1 MKSHSF
7 YIGLIFILSLISEPQ
22 AQWVNVYNPFSG
34 YVCSLSYLNSNLYAG
49 SKGNLYIS
57 ENNGRNWTSIN
68 LTDQNTDICTFA
80 SSGNN
85 IFAGTAGEGI
95 YISQD
100 NGNSWIPSNDGLL
113 NFNISVIITVKDSVI
128 LAGTRGNGIFRSTN
142 YGISWLLSNNGIS
155 NDTINAMIVT
165 DSLIIAGSCSGNIY
179 HSADAGIN
187 WNLVSSVGN
196 YSISSFTKKED
207 LIFAG
212 SIGGGVYISSD
223 KGIQWSPVNN
233 GIFNHTIVTIT
244 SKDSVIFAGAEFS
257 GIFRSTNNG
266 ELWSLVNNGLLDSM
280 VTSSSISDSNVFFGT
295 ATGGVFSS
303 SDFGELW
310 IPMNIGLIATHVNSF
325 LTYGE
330 NIFAGTREAGILLS
344 TDKGKSWTEL
354 NSGLTSLNVLSLA
367 IDDSTIYASTWDS
380 WVFKSRNFGKNWLPT
395 TYVSAHPRGLAS
407 VSSVLYVATT
417 SDGVLRS
424 TDEGNTWQNFGL
436 TYKFLDPIM
445 ARDSFVVTGSF
456 IYEGVFLSSNYGQDW
471 TSLGSSYAYSSIY
484 TLNWSG
490 NNIVAGIDNGMY
502 FRSIEGD
509 TTWVQK
515 GPNDRIY
522 STATE
527 DSIILTS
534 SYSGVYLSMD
544 WGENWTKIDSGF
556 SAPIYALAIVGSEL
570 FAADGNNNIWKSS
583 ISHFVTGV
591 KEISYEPISNFSL
604 YQNYPNPFNPTTTIQ
619 YSIPEQS
626 NVKIIIYDALGRE
639 VTTLVNEEKSIG
651 NYTVEF
657 NAPYLS
663 NGIYFYQMRTN
674 EFIQTKK
681 MILLK

>member
-7 YIGLIFILSLISEPQ
+7 YIGLVFVLSFISESQ

-49 SKGNLYIS
+49 SKGNIYIS

-68 LTDQNTDICTFA
+68 LTDQNTDISTFA
-80 SSGNN
+80 SIGNI

-100 NGNSWIPSNDGLL
+100 NGKNWIPSNDGLMD
-113 NFNISVIITVKDSVI
+113 FNITVITVKDSVI
-128 LAGTRGNGIFRSTN
+128 LAGTRGDGIFRSTN

-165 DSLIIAGSCSGNIY
+165 DSLIIAGSLRGNIY
-179 HSADAGIN
+179 QSEDTGIN

-233 GIFNHTIVTIT
+233 GIFNHTIKTIT

-257 GIFRSTNNG
+257 GIFRSTNDG
-266 ELWSLVNNGLLDSM
+266 ELWSLVNNGLSDSM

-295 ATGGVFSS
+295 ETGGVFSS

-310 IPMNIGLIATHVNSF
+310 IPMNIGLIATHVNAF
-325 LTYGE
+325 LTHGE
-330 NIFAGTREAGILLS
+330 NIFAGTRDAGVLLS
-344 TDKGKSWTEL
+344 TDRGKSWTEL

-380 WVFKSRNFGKNWLPT
+380 WVFKSPDFGKNWLPT
-395 TYVSAHPRGLAS
+395 TYVNASARKLAS

-424 TDEGNTWQNFGL
+424 TDEGNTWQNLGL
-436 TYKFLDPIM
+436 TSKFLDPIM
-445 ARDSFVVTGSF
+445 ARDSIVVTGSF

-471 TSLGSSYAYSSIY
+471 TSLGSSYAYSTIY

-515 GPNDRIY
+515 GPNDRVY

-534 SYSGVYLSMD
+534 TYSGVYLSMD

-556 SAPIYALAIVGSEL
+556 SGPIYALAIVGSEL
-570 FAADGNNNIWKSS
+570 FAADGNNNIWKSL

-591 KEISYEPISNFSL
+591 KEISYVTVSNFSL
-604 YQNYPNPFNPTTTIQ
+604 YQNYPNPFNPTTTIK
-619 YSIPEQS
+619 YSVPQ
-626 NVKIIIYDALGRE
+626 NDFVNLTIYDILGKAIK
-639 VTTLVNEEKSIG
+639 TLVNEEKPAGEYEVNFDASNLSSG
-651 NYTVEF
+651 VYLYKLQTGSYTQV
-657 NAPYLS
+657 
-663 NGIYFYQMRTN
+663 
-674 EFIQTKK
+674 KK
-681 MILLK
+681 LMLLK